1 LRHRLLLFA
10 SCLSMATYS
19 MVLTE
24 TGPILE
30 SMQLEFAV
38 SKGDIGLV
46 FSSVSIG
53 FIIAVLQTGIFIN
66 IFSARSITALG
77 QTLLSIGLFV
87 LAFSHSLMSAL
98 FSGVLIGLGGGIT
111 QVAANV
117 NVSSLYTENRASA
130 LSFLHFF
137 YGLGGLL
144 GPLFSSYFIRMNFG
158 WHKVY
163 LVTGVFSAFLVLLIG
178 FSTFPPPQETKSAPV
193 SGMFLFFK
201 DVYMLVILGLVIIY
215 VGIELGITSWSVIY
229 LETHLGAKN
238 VAASSLLSCFWI
250 AMTFG
255 RMLCALLS
263 KKIKAQFLLPLL
275 CLSGLFA
282 YSAFLY
288 TTRLPFAAITI
299 TLVGLSFSGIFPLLI
314 ALMGNRHP
322 ENIASGMGLLMTA
335 AGVGFMTVP
344 WFIGIMADQYS
355 LVWGMRILIIGI
367 LVMLF
372 LAGFL
377 MRKTKTT

>member
-282 YSAFLY
+282 YAAFLY

-299 TLVGLSFSGIFPLLI
+299 ILVGLSFSGIFPLLI

-322 ENIASGMGLLMTA
+322 ENIGSGMGLLMTA